1 MDSGGA
7 YFQKFEL
14 LSSIMHC
21 QQAALHAYKNKH
33 KLLYSQKVC
42 EYFNWKTESKKILEP
57 NKGKHI
63 AIVGDINTIL
73 AFKED
78 TGGTYSFI
86 EAKVF
91 PGGGPIPHIQTREHE
106 WFYVVEGQIIFNVD
120 EQRIEAKPGTFV
132 NIPPNVLHSFK
143 NETNETAKLII
154 VLSPPGMEQLFVDI
168 GLEVSDINKQPPP
181 FTDEQKQKLP
191 SLAAKY
197 GMEIKLD

>member
-1 MDSGGA
+1 LDNR
-7 YFQKFEL
+7 K
-14 LSSIMHC
+14 I
-21 QQAALHAYKNKH
+21 
-33 KLLYSQKVC
+33 
-42 EYFNWKTESKKILEP
+42 KILEP

-106 WFYVVEGQIIFNVD
+106 GFYVVEGQIIFNVD

-143 NETNETAKLII
+143 NETNENAKLII
-154 VLSPPGMEQLFVDI
+154 VLSPAGLEQFFVET
-168 GLEVSDINKQPPP
+168 GLEVSNNSVKPPP
-181 FTDEQKQKLP
+181 LNDEQTQKFV
-191 SLAAKY
+191 SSASKY
-197 GMEIKLD
+197 GMEIRPP

>member
-1 MDSGGA
+1 MDNR
-7 YFQKFEL
+7 K
-14 LSSIMHC
+14 I
-21 QQAALHAYKNKH
+21 
-33 KLLYSQKVC
+33 
-42 EYFNWKTESKKILEP
+42 KILEP

-106 WFYVVEGQIIFNVD
+106 GFYVVEGQIIFNVD
-120 EQRIEAKPGTFV
+120 EQRIEAKPGTFL

-143 NETNETAKLII
+143 NETNENAKLII
-154 VLSPPGMEQLFVDI
+154 VLSPAGLEQFFVET
-168 GLEVSDINKQPPP
+168 GLEVSNNSVKPPP
-181 FTDEQKQKLP
+181 LTDEQIQKLV
-191 SLAAKY
+191 SLASKY
-197 GMEIKLD
+197 GMEIRPP

>member
-1 MDSGGA
+1 LENR
-7 YFQKFEL
+7 K
-14 LSSIMHC
+14 I
-21 QQAALHAYKNKH
+21 
-33 KLLYSQKVC
+33 
-42 EYFNWKTESKKILEP
+42 KILEP

-106 WFYVVEGQIIFNVD
+106 GFYVVEGQIIFYVD

-143 NETNETAKLII
+143 NETNENAKLII
-154 VLSPPGMEQLFVDI
+154 VLSPAGLEQFFVDT
-168 GLEVSDINKQPPP
+168 GLEVSNNSVKPPP
-181 FTDEQKQKLP
+181 LTDEQIQKLV
-191 SLAAKY
+191 SLASKY
-197 GMEIKLD
+197 GMEIRPP